1 MRQDCKPPPER
12 RIQTSVLFPSG
23 PHTCLLTSFL
33 QDHYHP
39 RSPGLPA
46 SLHHARLAESPAS
59 LRTLLSFLPPGGLCV
74 SRPLGRA
81 CSGCL
86 PEPSP
91 LASSGSSCRLSF
103 HSRGA
108 SQGVTV
114 TDSGVLS
121 SSTAKKYL
129 REAGPLRRGCSPCEK
144 CCQEVKVPVC
154 RPAERRIPL
163 PRHGA
168 AEVSDPV
175 VLKQVQGR
183 SKRSAS
189 KDFKEN
195 RNTTRP

>member
-33 QDHYHP
+33 QGHYHP
-39 RSPGLPA
+39 RSPRPPRFPA
-46 SLHHARLAESPAS
+46 PCPSRRISSFTAHPAV
-59 LRTLLSFLPPGGLCV
+59 FPPPGGLCV

-81 CSGCL
+81 CRGCL

-154 RPAERRIPL
+154 RPAEKRIPL